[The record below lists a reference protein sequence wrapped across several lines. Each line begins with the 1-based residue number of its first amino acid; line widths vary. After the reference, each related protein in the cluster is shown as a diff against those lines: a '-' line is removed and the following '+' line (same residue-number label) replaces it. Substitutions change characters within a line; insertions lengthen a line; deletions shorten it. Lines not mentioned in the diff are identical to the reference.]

1 MSLDQHNHA
10 AMPVSPRPN
19 DDLAAMKVGLQRL
32 QEQLLDISQQAVQM
46 SEAISRMIGEAAE
59 PEAAPAQEP
68 DPPATR
74 EVTVVDS
81 WTSLTPVAMKLGS
94 NQPYTPVDSW
104 RDVFRAVVLR
114 LYEER
119 PQDIVGFIHA
129 KSRTNPKGFGR
140 SPEGMH
146 SPFRVQDDAFVS
158 LCQSAK
164 DFRGHLKMMLG
175 YSQNYGPT
183 MLKVS
188 VAADL
193 IDVEPPV
200 PVDVTLV

>member
-1 MSLDQHNHA
+1 
-10 AMPVSPRPN
+10 MPDTRPAHE
-19 DDLAAMKVGLQRL
+19 DLASMKAGLQRL
-32 QEQLLDISQQAVQM
+32 QEQLLDLSQQATQM

-68 DPPATR
+68 APPATR

-81 WTSLTPVAMKLGS
+81 WTWLTPVAMKLGS
-94 NQPYTPVDSW
+94 SDPSTPVESW
-104 RDVFRAVVLR
+104 RDVFRTVVLR

-119 PQDIVGFIHA
+119 PQDIVNFIRA
-129 KSRTNPKGFGR
+129 RSRTNPAGFGR
-140 SPEGMH
+140 GPEGMH
-146 SPFRVQDDAFVS
+146 SSFRVQDDAFVS
-158 LCQSAK
+158 LCQSAN

-175 YSQNYGPT
+175 FVQNYSPT

-193 IDVEPPV
+193 IDVEPAV
-200 PVDVTLV
+200 PEVGTLV

>member
-1 MSLDQHNHA
+1 MPASLRLNE
-10 AMPVSPRPN
+10 
-19 DDLAAMKVGLQRL
+19 DLATMKAGLQRL
-32 QEQLLDISQQAVQM
+32 QEQLLDLSQQAVQM

-59 PEAAPAQEP
+59 PQAAPAQEP
-68 DPPATR
+68 DLPATR

-81 WTSLTPVAMKLGS
+81 WTSLTPVAMKLGT
-94 NQPYTPVDSW
+94 NQPSIEVGSS

-158 LCQSAK
+158 LCQSAN

-175 YSQNYGPT
+175 FVQNYSPT

-188 VAADL
+188 VATDL
-193 IDVEPPV
+193 IDAEPAV
-200 PVDVTLV
+200 PEGGTLVWS

>member
-1 MSLDQHNHA
+1 MPASL
-10 AMPVSPRPN
+10 RP
-19 DDLAAMKVGLQRL
+19 DDNLAAMKAGLQRL
-32 QEQLLDISQQAVQM
+32 QEQLLDLSQQAVQM

-59 PEAAPAQEP
+59 PQVEPPHEPA
-68 DPPATR
+68 PPATR

-94 NQPYTPVDSW
+94 TQPFTPVDSW
-104 RDVFRAVVLR
+104 RDVFRSVVLR

-129 KSRTNPKGFGR
+129 RSRTNPAGFGR
-140 SPEGMH
+140 SPEGLL

-158 LCQSAK
+158 LVQSAN

-175 YSQNYGPT
+175 FVQNYSPT

-193 IDVEPPV
+193 IDAEPAAPEV
-200 PVDVTLV
+200 GTLV

>member
-1 MSLDQHNHA
+1 
-10 AMPVSPRPN
+10 
-19 DDLAAMKVGLQRL
+19 
-32 QEQLLDISQQAVQM
+32 M

-59 PEAAPAQEP
+59 PQVEPPQEP
-68 DPPATR
+68 APPATR

-81 WTSLTPVAMKLGS
+81 WTWLTPVAMKLGS

-104 RDVFRAVVLR
+104 RDVFRTVVLR

-129 KSRTNPKGFGR
+129 KSRTNPKGFGH
-140 SPEGMH
+140 SSEGML

-158 LCQSAK
+158 LVQSAN
-164 DFRGHLKMMLG
+164 DFRSHLKLMLG
-175 YSQNYGPT
+175 FSQNYSPT

-188 VAADL
+188 VAADQ
-193 IDVEPPV
+193 IDAEPVTPPV
-200 PVDVTLV
+200 GPLL

>member
-1 MSLDQHNHA
+1 
-10 AMPVSPRPN
+10 MPETRSAN
-19 DDLAAMKVGLQRL
+19 EDLASLKAGLQRL
-32 QEQLLDISQQAVQM
+32 QEQLLDLSQQAVQM
-46 SEAISRMIGEAAE
+46 SEAISKMIGEAAE

-68 DPPATR
+68 TPPATR

-81 WTSLTPVAMKLGS
+81 WTSLTPVAMRLGS
-94 NQPYTPVDSW
+94 NQPSTPVDSW
-104 RDVFRAVVLR
+104 RDVFRTVVLR

-158 LCQSAK
+158 LCQSAN
-164 DFRGHLKMMLG
+164 DFRGHLKLMLG
-175 YSQNYGPT
+175 FSQNYSPT

-188 VAADL
+188 VEADL
-193 IDVEPPV
+193 IDAEPAELEAAP
-200 PVDVTLV
+200 LL

>member
-1 MSLDQHNHA
+1 
-10 AMPVSPRPN
+10 MPASPRPH
-19 DDLAAMKVGLQRL
+19 DDLAAMKAGLQRL
-32 QEQLLDISQQAVQM
+32 QEQLLDLSQQANLM
-46 SEAISRMIGEAAE
+46 SEAISKMIGEAAE

-68 DPPATR
+68 TPPATR

-81 WTSLTPVAMKLGS
+81 WTSLTPVTMRLGS

-104 RDVFRAVVLR
+104 RDVFRTVVVR
-114 LYEER
+114 VYEER

-158 LCQSAK
+158 LCQSAN
-164 DFRGHLKMMLG
+164 DFRGHLKLMLSF
-175 YSQNYGPT
+175 SQNYSPT

-188 VAADL
+188 VEADL
-193 IDVEPPV
+193 IDAEPAEPEAA
-200 PVDVTLV
+200 PLL